1 MAMTGPHDD
10 RPGIPGKP
18 GTSFPSSPGSP
29 KSLVGQSTRGAEAVL
44 EPADCFGRAVLAKRR
59 QPKAYRHADLDAALR
74 DGRTRDEGNLLV
86 AARAVG
92 VPVPVVYDTDRAGGT
107 ILLEPVAGRTLR
119 EQLEQDAAG
128 GRAGAALAEGR
139 LRRLG
144 EMVRRLHENGMAH
157 GDPTT
162 SNVLVPDAD
171 DASGLVLID
180 FGLGAFTE
188 DAEDRAVDLHL
199 LEEALEATDER
210 APALFAAFLAGYGTG
225 GRADAALRRLE
236 AIRDRG
242 RYR

>member
-1 MAMTGPHDD
+1 MTTAGASVA
-10 RPGIPGKP
+10 GAA
-18 GTSFPSSPGSP
+18 
-29 KSLVGQSTRGAEAVL
+29 RGAEAVL
-44 EPADCFGRAVLAKRR
+44 EPADHLGRQVLAKRR
-59 QPKAYRHADLDAALR
+59 LPKAYRHAALDAALR

-92 VPVPVVYDTDRAGGT
+92 VPVPVVYDTDRAAGT

-119 EQLEQDAAG
+119 EQLGEDADAG
-128 GRAGAALAEGR
+128 LAGRAAAEAR
-139 LRRLG
+139 LHRLG
-144 EMVRRLHENGMAH
+144 ALVRLLNENGMTH

-162 SNVLVPDAD
+162 SNVLVPDAA
-171 DASGLVLID
+171 DAQRLVLID
-180 FGLGAFTE
+180 FGLGAFSE

-199 LEEALEATDER
+199 LEEALAATEER
-210 APALFAAFLAGYGTG
+210 ADALFAAFLAGYGTG

>member
-1 MAMTGPHDD
+1 MTLP
-10 RPGIPGKP
+10 
-18 GTSFPSSPGSP
+18 
-29 KSLVGQSTRGAEAVL
+29 VGQAKTRGAEAVL
-44 EPADCFGRAVLAKRR
+44 EPGEHFGRPVLAKRR
-59 QPKAYRHADLDAALR
+59 APKAYRHAALDAALR
-74 DGRTRDEGNLLV
+74 DGRTRDEGNLLL
-86 AARAVG
+86 AARAAG

-107 ILLEPVAGRTLR
+107 ILLEPIAGLTLR
-119 EQLEQDAAG
+119 SQLEVDDEAT
-128 GRAGAALAEGR
+128 AGAR

-144 EMVRRLHENGMAH
+144 ALLRLLHESGLTH

-162 SNVLVPDAD
+162 SNVLVPDAAKAD
-171 DASGLVLID
+171 GLVLID

-199 LEEALEATDER
+199 LEEALEATDAR
-210 APALFAAFLAGYGTG
+210 AAGLLAAFLDGYGTG

>member
-1 MAMTGPHDD
+1 MTADAGGRHAEHAETAEP
-10 RPGIPGKP
+10 
-18 GTSFPSSPGSP
+18 TFPKFRGLRVS
-29 KSLVGQSTRGAEAVL
+29 GAEAVL
-44 EPADCFGRAVLAKRR
+44 EPQAYFGRAVLAKRR
-59 QPKAYRHADLDAALR
+59 APKAYRHADLDARLR

-92 VPVPVVYDTDRAGGT
+92 VPVPVVYDTDRAAGA

-119 EQLEQDAAG
+119 EQLEADALG
-128 GRAGAALAEGR
+128 GGEGRATAERR

-144 EMVRRLHENGMAH
+144 ALVRLLHENGMAH

-162 SNVLVPDAD
+162 SNVLVPDAA
-171 DASGLVLID
+171 DADRLVLID

-199 LEEALEATDER
+199 LEEALEATVER
-210 APALFAAFLAGYGTG
+210 APGLFAAFLAGYGTG

-236 AIRDRG
+236 AIRERG

>member
-1 MAMTGPHDD
+1 MTPVSPRNAGNPGNLQGP
-10 RPGIPGKP
+10 
-18 GTSFPSSPGSP
+18 FPGSP
-29 KSLVGQSTRGAEAVL
+29 GFPAGLAAARGAEAVL
-44 EPADCFGRAVLAKRR
+44 EPADHFGRPVLAKRR
-59 QPKAYRHADLDAALR
+59 TPKAYRHADLDARLR

-107 ILLEPVAGRTLR
+107 ILLEPVGGRTLR
-119 EQLEQDAAG
+119 QQLEADAEAG
-128 GRAGAALAEGR
+128 PMGRTAAKAR

-144 EMVRRLHENGMAH
+144 QLVRMLHENGMTH

-162 SNVLVPDAD
+162 SNVLVPDAAD
-171 DASGLVLID
+171 PDRLVLID

-210 APALFAAFLAGYGTG
+210 AADLFAAFLGGYGTG

-236 AIRDRG
+236 AIRERG

>member
-1 MAMTGPHDD
+1 MTSPTDD
-10 RPGIPGKP
+10 RTGIPGNP
-18 GTSFPSSPGSP
+18 GTPVPWSPGSP
-29 KSLVGQSTRGAEAVL
+29 NSLFGPSQRGAEAIL
-44 EPADCFGRAVLAKRR
+44 EPADHLGRPVLAKRR
-59 QPKAYRHADLDAALR
+59 LAKPYRHAVLDAALR

-92 VPVPVVYDTDRAGGT
+92 VPVPVVYDTDRAAGT

-119 EQLEQDAAG
+119 EQLGVDAAAG
-128 GRAGAALAEGR
+128 GAGHAVAEAR

-144 EMVRRLHENGMAH
+144 ELVRLLHENGMAH

-162 SNVLVPDAD
+162 SNVLVPEPAD
-171 DASGLVLID
+171 PARLVLLD

-199 LEEALEATDER
+199 LEEALAATEER
-210 APALFAAFLAGYGTG
+210 AAALFAAFLAGYGTG

-236 AIRDRG
+236 AIRERG